1 MDKAR
6 VLAKLDEI
14 DGYLGE
20 LADIVPDTLKEYEE
34 SVAFRRASER
44 LIQIAIEAV
53 IDVCAILVKDLKLGV
68 PRDEEDFIEKL
79 SGKVVSKKTAEKL
92 KDMKRFR
99 NVLVQRY
106 VEIDNT
112 KVYDI
117 LRTRLGDFKDFKREV
132 IDFLR
137 RQEPKRA

>member
-20 LADIVPDTLKEYEE
+20 LADVVPDTLKEYEA

-44 LIQIAIEAV
+44 LIQIAIGAV

-79 SGKVVSKKTAEKL
+79 SGKVISKKQ
-92 KDMKRFR
+92 
-99 NVLVQRY
+99 QRS
-106 VEIDNT
+106 
-112 KVYDI
+112 
-117 LRTRLGDFKDFKREV
+117 LRT
-132 IDFLR
+132 
-137 RQEPKRA
+137 